1 MAIVLLHGN
10 PETPVIWEPL
20 VAELGALGHGDVIT
34 PWLPGFGCATP
45 AGFDATKEAYVDWFT
60 GELETIVAEQG
71 PVDLVAHD
79 WGGGIG
85 MRVVSQRPDL
95 VRTWVT
101 DVLGL
106 FHPDYVWHDAA
117 QVWQTPGAG
126 EESFAQMLATP
137 DEVVVTLFESI
148 GIPASVGARIV
159 AAIDEE
165 MARCVLALYRSAAQ
179 PAMLPWGEQIGRAA
193 ERPGLSLFAPND
205 PYVRGHD
212 LAHVVAERLG
222 AETVELT
229 GQGHFWML
237 GDPAT
242 AARTLHTFWLGA
254 TSTHDD
260 GKARPTGL

>member
-1 MAIVLLHGN
+1 MTVVLLHGN

-20 VAELGALGHGDVIT
+20 LGELARLGYDELIT
-34 PWLPGFGCATP
+34 PQLPGFGCATP
-45 AGFDATKEAYVDWFT
+45 DGFGATKEAYVEWFT
-60 GELETIVAEQG
+60 GVLEAIVAEHG

-85 MRVVSQRPDL
+85 MRVVSLRPDL
-95 VRTWVT
+95 VRTWAT

-126 EESFAQMLATP
+126 EESFAQMLAMP
-137 DEVVVTLFESI
+137 DEALVAVFESI
-148 GIPASVGARIV
+148 GIPAAAGAQIA

-179 PAMLPWGEQIGRAA
+179 PAMLQWGEQLGRAA
-193 ERPGLSLFAPND
+193 QRPGLSVFAPND

-212 LAHVVAERLG
+212 LAHIVAEQLG
-222 AETVELT
+222 ATTVELS

-237 GDPAT
+237 GDAPG
-242 AARTLHTFWLGA
+242 AAQVLHTFWSGA
-254 TSTHDD
+254 MSTHDD
-260 GKARPTGL
+260 GQARPT